1 MLRKFITQIPF
12 NIKLSFIS
20 FFSFILIFNI
30 WRLVFLYFYIDDFN
44 ASPFLYLQSFYFG
57 YTLDAILASILTLPI
72 TIISFI
78 PKIKFK
84 GYIKFSYYFY
94 LLLLYV
100 IIGFLNVVT
109 VEFFKEFGSHLNMQ
123 AQMYGFDSG
132 KEAWIQ
138 MWVAYP
144 VFLYFVLMI

>member
-84 GYIKFSYYFY
+84 GYIQFSYYCY
-94 LLLLYV
+94 LLLL
-100 IIGFLNVVT
+100 VT
-109 VEFFKEFGSHLNMQ
+109 YISRRIYLYRLALLVRIMDEFAPPSATLIACGL
-123 AQMYGFDSG
+123 
-132 KEAWIQ
+132 
-138 MWVAYP
+138 
-144 VFLYFVLMI
+144 

>member
-72 TIISFI
+72 NLASLLQILASYS
-78 PKIKFK
+78 PVGPSAGLHDAIK
-84 GYIKFSYYFY
+84 
-94 LLLLYV
+94 
-100 IIGFLNVVT
+100 
-109 VEFFKEFGSHLNMQ
+109 
-123 AQMYGFDSG
+123 
-132 KEAWIQ
+132 
-138 MWVAYP
+138 
-144 VFLYFVLMI
+144 